1 VASQCSPVGELRP
14 TTRKSCAAVA
24 RGQGLPLGGAEVPG
38 DQHMVK
44 KMEERLDLV
53 LIDTTVLQGA

>member
-1 VASQCSPVGELRP
+1 MKARRRAEADHPQELGGRRP
-14 TTRKSCAAVA
+14 
-24 RGQGLPLGGAEVPG
+24 GQGLPLGGAEVPG

-53 LIDTTVLQGA
+53 LINPTVLQGA